1 MPAIDVY
8 NTKGEKTGKLSLPK
22 EIFDAK
28 INPVLMAQ
36 AVRVYLAN
44 QRQAPAKTKHRGE
57 VAYST
62 RKLYRQK
69 GTGRARHGAKSAP
82 IFVKGGVAHGPEGT
96 QNYDLKLSQKM
107 KKAALKSAL
116 TEKLKAKEIII
127 ITGLEKLS
135 GKTKQMVEII
145 VNIKK
150 GDSFGMKKL
159 KIKNKKNFKI
169 NIVLPAIWE
178 LIIRAGKNIP
188 YLTLFQAKQL
198 NTYEVLN
205 SGVLILA
212 KESVEVLEKN
222 LKNKK

>member
-1 MPAIDVY
+1 MPATDIY
-8 NTKGEKTGKLSLPK
+8 NTKGEKTGKLNLPK

-69 GTGRARHGAKSAP
+69 GTGKARHGAKSAP
-82 IFVKGGVAHGPEGT
+82 IFVKGGVTHGPEGV
-96 QNYDLKLSQKM
+96 QNYELKLNQKM

-116 TEKLKAKEIII
+116 TGKLEDKEIII
-127 ITGLEKLS
+127 MEGLEKLK
-135 GKTKQMVEII
+135 GKTKEMAKII
-145 VNIKK
+145 SKK
-150 GDSFGMKKL
+150 DKKL
-159 KIKNKKNFKI
+159 S
-169 NIVLPAIWE
+169 IVLPEIWE
-178 LIIRAGKNIP
+178 KVIRAGRNISH
-188 YLTLFQAKQL
+188 LNLLQAKQL

-205 SGVLILA
+205 GGMLIFA
-212 KESVEVLEKN
+212 KESIEVLEKN
-222 LKNKK
+222 LNDKK